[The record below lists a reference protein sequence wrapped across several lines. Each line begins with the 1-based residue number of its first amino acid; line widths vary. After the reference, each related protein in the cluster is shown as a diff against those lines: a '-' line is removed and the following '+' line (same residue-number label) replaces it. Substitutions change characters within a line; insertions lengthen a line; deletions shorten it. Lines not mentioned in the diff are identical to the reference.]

1 MAKLHRIQEEIKKYF
16 MGKKVNTRII
26 SQEQLR
32 ELSIYKSLAI
42 DTLRGMM
49 RKIYPLCYKILQ
61 DNWNE
66 IIHSYYE
73 KYPST
78 SSVYNQAAKNFSV
91 FLKDW
96 DFRWKYREE
105 NYPKWLYELAEYE
118 WVEVDLYNYYR
129 DGYGG
134 SKKDDDTLKSSK
146 EELIRLT
153 KAHKVYRFDY
163 PISKIVEH
171 LSSEK
176 QVYNLSYFK
185 KTKEKLLIFRDR
197 TDHIRYFLLSD
208 GSYYLIDKLRSG
220 TNINELYKKFHR
232 KFAITDADKQ
242 GTEEKLNDLLI
253 KFTKE
258 GILTSS

>member
-26 SQEQLR
+26 SKEHLR
-32 ELSIYKSLAI
+32 ELSVYKSLAI
-42 DTLRGMM
+42 DTLGSIM
-49 RKIYPLCYKILQ
+49 RKIYPLCFKILK
-61 DNWNE
+61 DKWNE

-129 DGYGG
+129 DAYRV
-134 SKKDDDTLKSSK
+134 SKNENISLKSS
-146 EELIRLT
+146 EDNLLRLT
-153 KAHKVYRFDY
+153 KAHKVYRFEY

-176 QVYNLSYFK
+176 KVYNLSYFK

-197 TDHIRYFLLSD
+197 TENIRYFLLSD

-220 TNINELYKKFHR
+220 ININELYKKFHR
-232 KFAITDADKQ
+232 KFAILDADKQ
-242 GTEEKLNDLLI
+242 ATETKLNDLLI

-258 GILTSS
+258 GILTSA